1 MAQIFVSH
9 SGKDKQFVDFF
20 SNAFSGT
27 KVKAI
32 LEEFEQIL
40 TGKIT
45 SQKISTDIEKSNAV
59 FVLLSKSVQKIPHT
73 RDWIVWE
80 TGVAKNKDIWIFE
93 PYEQFGKISVITPIV
108 KNYVIFN
115 TDEVHLG
122 YIRKIIESYD
132 NSHVLPTVLISSGV
146 GAILGKSEG
155 ATIGAMTGLVL
166 SNRVKDRPGG
176 VEVNCANCF
185 STYQIHIPDGM
196 TKFRCPVCNRYLET
210 NV

>member
-9 SGKDKQFVDFF
+9 SGKDKQLVDFF
-20 SNAFSGT
+20 SNAFSLT

-32 LEEFEQIL
+32 LEKFEKIL

-45 SQKISTDIEKSNAV
+45 SQKISTDIERSNAV
-59 FVLLSKSVQKIPHT
+59 FVLLSKNVQKIPHT
-73 RDWIVWE
+73 RDWVVWE

-93 PYEQFGKISVITPIV
+93 PYKQIGKISIITPIV
-108 KNYVIFN
+108 KHHVIFN
-115 TDEVHLG
+115 TDEFHLA

-132 NSHVLPTVLISSGV
+132 NSHVLPTILMSSGV

-155 ATIGAMTGLVL
+155 AAVGAMTGLML
-166 SNRVKDRPGG
+166 SNKTKDRPIG

-196 TKFRCPVCNRYLET
+196 TKLRCPVCNKYIEIKA
-210 NV
+210 